1 MVLIQCCNC
10 LGICPNR
17 NNSFFR
23 YKDGPG
29 NAIKC
34 TFEGGLKDLV
44 SANRSRGTRKM
55 YYSKVCA
62 SLGFQKNDSDIP
74 ACFTCGSKRQ
84 AWLVMVEYSI
94 HNCIRI
100 GRLSVRIRFFLT

>member
-62 SLGFQKNDSDIP
+62 SLGFQKTIVIFLGVS
-74 ACFTCGSKRQ
+74 
-84 AWLVMVEYSI
+84 LVVPKDK
-94 HNCIRI
+94 H
-100 GRLSVRIRFFLT
+100 GL